1 MAAST
6 SLQASTSSTSST
18 NSSNTMTLTPANVGY
33 QLASIPFNIPDQV
46 SPSEWTTIR
55 NLAAHLSTDLVQ
67 ISVLDVIGTDEKLLD
82 MKNILDLCGNY
93 YRHVRSYYWCNS
105 QEALVYFVPKDNFT
119 LPSILQFTGHKTIKG
134 HKVIVNYDKAIYRI
148 PLQIIGDYA
157 SFLVIG
163 KTANNSMVKEFLYP
177 NPSWEPPLTMIP
189 HLTFKAGGY
198 DVAVSTNCYRFTY
211 IDPQGANAPPNI
223 IS

>member
-1 MAAST
+1 MATST
-6 SLQASTSSTSST
+6 STQATTSSTSST
-18 NSSNTMTLTPANVGY
+18 NSSNPKTLTPNAGY
-33 QLASIPFNIPDQV
+33 QLAAIPFNLPDQV

-55 NLAAHLSTDLVQ
+55 KLASHLSTNLVQ

-82 MKNILDLCGNY
+82 MKTILDLCGSY

-105 QEALVYFVPKDNFT
+105 QEALVDFVPKDNFT

-134 HKVIVNYDKAIYRI
+134 HRVIVNYDRAIYRI
-148 PLQIIGDYA
+148 PLQMIGDYA
-157 SFLVIG
+157 SLLAIG

-177 NPSWEPPLTMIP
+177 NPSWEPPVTMIP
-189 HLTFKAGGY
+189 HLMYKAGGY